1 MLGLRQFLQ
10 FTLLL
15 TAFAACEEAPEPAP
29 LQPPSWGGTD
39 FSQLPKVEAEG
50 WIFRDSD
57 SNEVDPILFLA
68 DQGLKVIRLKVWN
81 NASGD
86 GSLAEL
92 TPYAQRIHD
101 AGMQVM
107 LTFHYS
113 NTWADPGAQTIP
125 TQWANLSDSDLLD
138 SVRLFT
144 KKVIQATNAEY
155 VQIGNEINHGMMKPF
170 GTRDGSGN
178 FQRLLQAGLEGARA
192 ADDSVMTFIHYA
204 GFENADIFYRTID
217 SLDFDAIGLSYYP
230 KWHGKNLG
238 DLRSSC
244 FNLSSEFERPVY
256 LVESSYPFTLGW
268 ADWTNNHI
276 GSADQI
282 MGAFPP
288 SRAGQKAFLDELRNL
303 TDSLG
308 TGMMYWGGELV
319 AYKGPQAQD
328 GSPYEN
334 QALFSFNG
342 VALPAISAL
351 GSND

>member
-1 MLGLRQFLQ
+1 MVGLRTFLL
-10 FTLLL
+10 FTVFLISF
-15 TAFAACEEAPEPAP
+15 TNCEKPQEPINHERA
-29 LQPPSWGGTD
+29 SWGGTD

-57 SNEVDPILFLA
+57 SLEVDPILHLA
-68 DQGLKVIRLKVWN
+68 EQGLRVIRLKVWN
-81 NASGD
+81 NATGD
-86 GSLAEL
+86 GSLEEL
-92 TPYAQRIHD
+92 VPYAARIHA
-101 AGMQVM
+101 AGMEVM

-113 NTWADPGAQTIP
+113 NTWADPGAQSIP
-125 TQWANLSDSDLLD
+125 TQWENLDEEILLD

-144 KKVIQATNAEY
+144 KKVIEATEAEY

-170 GTRDGSGN
+170 GARDGSGN
-178 FQRLLQAGLEGARA
+178 FQKLIWAGLKGARE
-192 ADDSVMTFIHYA
+192 ADDSVLTFIHYA
-204 GFENADIFYRTID
+204 GYENADIFFRTID

-238 DLRSSC
+238 ELKSNC
-244 FNLSSEFERPVY
+244 FALQAEFNRPVY

-282 MGAFPP
+282 MGAFPAT
-288 SRAGQKAFLDELRNL
+288 RQGQYAFIEELREL

-308 TGMMYWGGELV
+308 TGLIYWGGELV

-342 VALPAISAL
+342 VALPVINAL
-351 GSND
+351 GLND